1 MSEVSVSRC
10 DLQIDLGYSKGLSH
24 RNRLAGGSQ
33 SISKFSREIEP
44 TVSQFL
50 NVHGKFIQ
58 RVACQYI
65 GFYFLSVLDNWRSG
79 EMPVCDD
86 RSILVAIQVDTVR
99 PHVCLT
105 TLGDTL

>member
-1 MSEVSVSRC
+1 MEC
-10 DLQIDLGYSKGLSH
+10 KTIQYSKGLSH

-58 RVACQYI
+58 RESRVSIA
-65 GFYFLSVLDNWRSG
+65 GLL
-79 EMPVCDD
+79 PVCA
-86 RSILVAIQVDTVR
+86 R
-99 PHVCLT
+99 
-105 TLGDTL
+105 